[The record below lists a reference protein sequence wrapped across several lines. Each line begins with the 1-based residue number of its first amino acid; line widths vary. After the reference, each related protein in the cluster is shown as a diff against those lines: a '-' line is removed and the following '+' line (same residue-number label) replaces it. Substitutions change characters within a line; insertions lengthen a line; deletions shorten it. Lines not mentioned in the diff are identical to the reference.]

1 MASGLLSAIV
11 EFLPA
16 VESMEPSEKTE
27 WQGPLEGWLC
37 GGDQRGGLEVLIK
50 SQTVHGTVVKA
61 WQNGGVKGA

>member
-16 VESMEPSEKTE
+16 MESVEPIEKTE

-37 GGDQRGGLEVLIK
+37 GRDQRGGLEALVK
-50 SQTVHGTVVKA
+50 SQAVHGTVLRA
-61 WQNGGVKGA
+61 WQN

>member
-1 MASGLLSAIV
+1 MASGLLSSIV

-37 GGDQRGGLEVLIK
+37 GGDQHGGLEVLIK
-50 SQTVHGTVVKA
+50 SQTVHGTVVRA
-61 WQNGGVKGA
+61 WQN